1 MSSLADRLKLASK
14 GKGREVIPS
23 IQDMINCGDAGNC
36 NGGDPNAANA
46 WVHKSGGIPDVTCQ
60 QYQAKNMNCS
70 AEARCMN
77 CAGWNCYAVPDDLV
91 PKVKVAE
98 FGSVV
103 GDDKIQAEI
112 FARGPVSCTIDA
124 SVLGWVTAN
133 GTTGYSGGVCN
144 YTTAPRLDHAIQ
156 IAGWGATTDGVPYW
170 LGRNSWGT
178 CEPPTHAHP
187 HIPVELTPP
196 RLRLGRARLV
206 SDCAEGQRG
215 GGGGG
220 AAGGGARAVRAGH
233 VLLGGARVRGHGAGL
248 RRALAAA
255 AACCVLPSLLEA
267 SVQLSRPLHAREDG
281 RMISRGMFC
290 PRGVVG

>member
-156 IAGWGATTDGVPYW
+156 IAGWGATDDGIPYW

-178 CEPPTHAHP
+178 CASPPRTPTHSCL
-187 HIPVELTPP
+187 ELTPP
-196 RLRLGRARLV
+196 APPQTGESTAGFGLRGRPAGRRRRTRCGRRSSCRTSQARATGRCPSSRARGRA
-206 SDCAEGQRG
+206 S
-215 GGGGG
+215 
-220 AAGGGARAVRAGH
+220 
-233 VLLGGARVRGHGAGL
+233 
-248 RRALAAA
+248 
-255 AACCVLPSLLEA
+255 A
-267 SVQLSRPLHAREDG
+267 SSSCR
-281 RMISRGMFC
+281 
-290 PRGVVG
+290 RGVLRTTKPFGS